1 MHGKKRSGK
10 KKLILMFNSFE
21 LPLCNCS
28 VLKVEEVCRNVNAY
42 KAVGRYLVKYIKLK
56 VLKLNIEF
64 RLLS

>member
-1 MHGKKRSGK
+1 
-10 KKLILMFNSFE
+10 MFNSFE